1 MNGAGGQ
8 FRRERFLV
16 NPVVFR
22 FFLRRL
28 RTAVAVILVHGVNRN
43 ETSVEQRNDCAVRER
58 TRSHRERAPST
69 SSGVD
74 SPIVREQK
82 DRPIVLLCQ
91 SLGFADAAGPSDFIK
106 AAFLRGRL
114 QLLHALPH
122 PGKVP
127 RGLLRIFGAVDCD
140 GGNNARRRR
149 ANDFAQLVHGF
160 YFVSLFVAGPLNNA
174 EKLNG
179 CQPGRI
185 VTLPPLRGCSPSPRE
200 GRAGRWTGRGVVRT
214 ELLIIGFPLSLPLS
228 PLLRRGERGASRRTN
243 VLSEHVIGNGYAKS
257 TSSPD
262 SVRAGSEG
270 GG

>member
-1 MNGAGGQ
+1 M
-8 FRRERFLV
+8 RFFE
-16 NPVVFR
+16 NPVVFGLL
-22 FFLRRL
+22 FGGLG
-28 RTAVAVILVHGVNRN
+28 TAVAIVLVRRIDRD
-43 ETSVEQRNDCAVRER
+43 EKPVEQRNHASVRER
-58 TRSHRERAPST
+58 TRPHRERAPST

-185 VTLPPLRGCSPSPRE
+185 VTLPPLRGCSPSPHSFVVC
-200 GRAGRWTGRGVVRT
+200 RGKYFRLTYGGSVNAPCADR
-214 ELLIIGFPLSLPLS
+214 
-228 PLLRRGERGASRRTN
+228 RRTLN
-243 VLSEHVIGNGYAKS
+243 FEL
-257 TSSPD
+257 
-262 SVRAGSEG
+262 
-270 GG
+270 